1 MGQRFRQGFKNNRE
15 VHFLK
20 RGNIVVLVDSCSV
33 YFPWYQAPKSKI
45 GSGCP
50 VELYL
55 QMGCRRLFKDKK
67 KKIYPENQ
75 TAHDIHHIR
84 GKTANKFDPDC
95 FVTK

>member
-67 KKIYPENQ
+67 KKSTQKIKQ
-75 TAHDIHHIR
+75 LMTFTTSG
-84 GKTANKFDPDC
+84 GKLRINLTLT
-95 FVTK
+95 VL